1 MLASNTPLSSYP
13 SPSQSPTVASA
24 ESNDPAE
31 VPLTDTSAVA
41 PPSPNVSPRTN
52 IYSPAGTE
60 QVNSSEPPAPALNN
74 EKSGTVSSCAHIIYH
89 VPV

>member
-13 SPSQSPTVASA
+13 SPSQSPTVAST
-24 ESNDPAE
+24 ESNDPAK

-41 PPSPNVSPRTN
+41 PPSPYVSPRTN

-60 QVNSSEPPAPALNN
+60 HENSSDPYTPALKV
-74 EKSGTVSSCAHIIYH
+74 EKSGIVSS
-89 VPV
+89 